1 MPQRL
6 ANVVVALRNAQKNVG
21 TFRKILRYCRVHAY
35 WQKCLRRQT
44 QLTVILNQSSLF
56 MLHAGPNQRRP

>member
-6 ANVVVALRNAQKNVG
+6 ANVVVALRNAQRNVG
-21 TFRKILRYCRVHAY
+21 TFSKILRHCRVRAY
-35 WQKCLRRQT
+35 WQKYLPQPT
-44 QLTVILNQSSLF
+44 QLTVNLSQSSLF